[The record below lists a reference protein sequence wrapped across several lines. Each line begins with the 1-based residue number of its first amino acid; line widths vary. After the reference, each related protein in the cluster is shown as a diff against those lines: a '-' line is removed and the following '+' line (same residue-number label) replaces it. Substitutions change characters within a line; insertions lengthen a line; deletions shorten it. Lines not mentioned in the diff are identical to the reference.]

1 MLSFINYTYK
11 LQIDNDEEITNTEFH
26 SFLFTQIHTS
36 LVNNRPGADGPSEK
50 LTKFTM
56 ARFVRLR
63 FQKIRTLHGDL
74 MNVIGPE
81 RSLDKSVMRR
91 YFYSIKDISIGGHC
105 VCFGHANECIF
116 EKSTQVKS

>member
-1 MLSFINYTYK
+1 MNG
-11 LQIDNDEEITNTEFH
+11 
-26 SFLFTQIHTS
+26 
-36 LVNNRPGADGPSEK
+36 RPGAEIPTET

-74 MNVIGPE
+74 MNVRGSAS
-81 RSLDKSVMRR
+81 RMLDKSVMRR

-105 VCFGHANECIF
+105 VCFGHADECVMDSRSKVNE
-116 EKSTQVKS
+116 Q